1 MFAKSVRVR
10 GMYVNVCVCDISPRA
25 GRRQGVKRVGSS
37 LSLTPHVRERTF
49 ICERGVIMYNLVD
62 ILIYKQS
69 LMKFLLFINNTL
81 SPLENVSYGAGGLIV
96 RNSHLWK

>member
-1 MFAKSVRVR
+1 MQAARCKKGWELLLLSTRSLCNARVRV
-10 GMYVNVCVCDISPRA
+10 CA
-25 GRRQGVKRVGSS
+25 
-37 LSLTPHVRERTF
+37 RTF
-49 ICERGVIMYNLVD
+49 ICERAGVIMYNLVD